1 MEQVLA
7 DAFLNFYQKMLK
19 PEFEALKG
27 NQAAHDERLSEAVGH
42 LDCIYNRLGMLEDG
56 YAEIRDRLGF
66 IEDALET
73 EGSDSSGLEQQVKEL
88 KQQFDVFQGRLHA
101 VERQLGA

>member
-19 PEFEALKG
+19 PEFDALKG
-27 NQAAHDERLSEAVGH
+27 NQAVHDERLSEVVGH
-42 LDCIYNRLGMLEDG
+42 LDSIYNRLGMLEDG
-56 YAEIRDRLGF
+56 YSEIKDRLTL

-73 EGSDSSGLEQQVKEL
+73 EGSESSGLERQVKEL
-88 KQQFDVFQGRLHA
+88 KKQLKTFQDRLHS

>member
-27 NQAAHDERLSEAVGH
+27 NQAVHDERLSEVVGH
-42 LDCIYNRLGMLEDG
+42 LDSIYNRLGMLEDG
-56 YAEIRDRLGF
+56 YSEIRDRLRC

-73 EGSDSSGLEQQVKEL
+73 EGAESSDLEQQVQDL
-88 KQQFDVFQGRLHA
+88 KKQLGSFEGRLHS